1 MKQVRLI
8 VAVFILATG
17 ISVLTG
23 YAQEPKKERN
33 KLDDA
38 IAKELGDLMKRKLQN
53 SQKVL
58 EGIAMNDF
66 DKISKHADELIFI
79 SKQAEW
85 KVLKTPEYEV
95 YSTQF
100 RRNAADLA
108 EKAKDQNLDGAA
120 LAYVDLT
127 LTCVKC
133 HKHVRETRQARL
145 DVPRPPVVVGSER

>member
-1 MKQVRLI
+1 MKRVKL
-8 VAVFILATG
+8 VVVMFALAAG
-17 ISVLTG
+17 MPALSGHGLEPK
-23 YAQEPKKERN
+23 QEPKKID
-33 KLDDA
+33 KA
-38 IAKELGDLMKRKLQN
+38 IGKELSDLMKRKLEN

-58 EGIAMNDF
+58 EGVAMNDF

-95 YSTQF
+95 YSNQF
-100 RRNAADLA
+100 RRNAADLVQ
-108 EKAKDQNLDGAA
+108 KAQDKNLDGAA

-133 HKHVRETRQARL
+133 HKHVRETRRVRL
-145 DVPRPPVVVGSER
+145 DLSNSPVVVDTER